1 MSHYVEGVIAGKA
14 IGRSIYFELA
24 DQTYPWFDIRRI
36 QLSRYGARTLLPIV
50 LKLKRLG
57 RRQIT
62 YQPFQ
67 IGVFVNLYSKLRRSH
82 YHRHQSEL
90 IARSRRGTVPQQPVL
105 SLVCLSHFGAVL
117 PPARP
122 GHPSSGL
129 GIRKALREKNRQTD
143 RSHSAQV
150 HGDHATLFYS
160 PNRMNTR
167 PFGLTVRTKY
177 ILAKPG
183 E

>member
-67 IGVFVNLYSKLRRSH
+67 IGVFVNLYSKLS
-82 YHRHQSEL
+82 
-90 IARSRRGTVPQQPVL
+90 
-105 SLVCLSHFGAVL
+105 
-117 PPARP
+117 
-122 GHPSSGL
+122 
-129 GIRKALREKNRQTD
+129 N
-143 RSHSAQV
+143 
-150 HGDHATLFYS
+150 HG
-160 PNRMNTR
+160 
-167 PFGLTVRTKY
+167 
-177 ILAKPG
+177 
-183 E
+183 